1 MELVLESM
9 WKMDQRCGQD
19 TGAAGKRW
27 TDGDGQTFFRGFF
40 EKWKQLGKTVWSF
53 LLTENRNV
61 FARSIRERNE
71 GHVAIRIRKSCS
83 YIFRNVAKGKSI
95 EKWSAMNVE
104 QSEARTESDFGS
116 AYQQKAASFLDLY
129 GNSILR
135 LAYSYLHNLADA
147 EDILQDTLVQYLK
160 TRPVLETPAHEKA
173 WLLTVAANLSKN
185 RISYNQVR
193 QADELQEEL
202 AAEEQEDLSFV
213 WEAVRA
219 LPEKYREVIHLFHY
233 EGYSTTQ
240 IAQML
245 DRKESTVRSDLRR
258 GRQRL
263 KEILKE
269 AYDFE

>member
-9 WKMDQRCGQD
+9 WKMERRCGQD
-19 TGAAGKRW
+19 TGAAEKVW
-27 TDGDGQTFFRGFF
+27 TESNEQTFFMGFF
-40 EKWKQLGKTVWSF
+40 EKWKQLGK
-53 LLTENRNV
+53 N
-61 FARSIRERNE
+61 
-71 GHVAIRIRKSCS
+71 IRKSCN
-83 YIFRNVAKGKSI
+83 YILKIVTKSAKVLFTGSI
-95 EKWSAMNVE
+95 KQPEV
-104 QSEARTESDFGS
+104 RTESD
-116 AYQQKAASFLDLY
+116 YQQKAASLLDLY

-135 LAYSYLHNLADA
+135 LAYSYLHNLSDA

-160 TRPVLETPAHEKA
+160 TRPVLETPAHEKS

-185 RISYNQVR
+185 RISYNQIR

-202 AAEEQEDLSFV
+202 VVEEREDLSFV
-213 WEAVRA
+213 WEVVRE

-233 EGYSTTQ
+233 EDYSTTQ
-240 IAQML
+240 IAKIL
-245 DRKESTVRSDLRR
+245 GRKESTVRSDLRR